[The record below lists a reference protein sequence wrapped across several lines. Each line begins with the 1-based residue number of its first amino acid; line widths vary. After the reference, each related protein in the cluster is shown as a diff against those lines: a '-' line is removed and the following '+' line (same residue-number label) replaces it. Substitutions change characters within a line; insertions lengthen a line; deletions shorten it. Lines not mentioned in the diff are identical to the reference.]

1 MRTSDTSRECRT
13 LHDHISW
20 LTSSYGP
27 LDVEK
32 HTMTH
37 ENAMNLFRIDGQVAL
52 VTGGDK
58 GLGAAMAIALA
69 QGGADVV
76 VTSRSGRAEETL
88 AAIAA
93 AGQRGL
99 ALAADFED
107 PSVAAGLTPQVLRQ
121 FGRLDIVVNNA
132 GIQRRA
138 DVLDFPMEYWDSVM
152 HVNLESCWILSQA
165 AARHMA
171 ERGAG
176 KIINIASVLS
186 FQGGL
191 RVHAY
196 AAAKHALAGLTKSMA
211 NELAAKG
218 INVNAIAPGYMNTD
232 NIEALVADPV
242 RSKQLL
248 ERIPAGRWGVA
259 QDLAGPVLFLASRA
273 SDYVHGHVLVV
284 DGAWLAR

>member
-1 MRTSDTSRECRT
+1 MTSQTGQTGSN
-13 LHDHISW
+13 
-20 LTSSYGP
+20 
-27 LDVEK
+27 
-32 HTMTH
+32 M
-37 ENAMNLFRIDGQVAL
+37 FRIEGKTAL

-58 GLGAAMAIALA
+58 GLGAAIAVALA
-69 QGGADVV
+69 QGGADVM
-76 VTSRSGRAEETL
+76 VTSRSGRADDTL
-88 AAIAA
+88 RAIAA
-93 AGQRGL
+93 AGRRGE
-99 ALAADFED
+99 AFAADFET
-107 PSVAAGLTPQVLRQ
+107 PGSAEGLVAEALRRL
-121 FGRLDIVVNNA
+121 GRLDILVNNA

-138 DVLDFPMEYWDSVM
+138 DVLDFPMEYWESVM
-152 HVNLESCWILSQA
+152 QINLKACWILSQN

-171 ERGAG
+171 ERGSG

-211 NELAAKG
+211 NELASKG

-232 NIEALVADPV
+232 NIEALVNDPV

-248 ERIPAGRWGVA
+248 ERIPAGRWGVPE
-259 QDLAGPVLFLASRA
+259 DLAGPALFLASAA

-284 DGAWLAR
+284 DGAWLTR

>member
-1 MRTSDTSRECRT
+1 MPMTANLIMRKSVVRSIKFCDGSLRDTTASMVT
-13 LHDHISW
+13 D
-20 LTSSYGP
+20 T
-27 LDVEK
+27 
-32 HTMTH
+32 
-37 ENAMNLFRIDGQVAL
+37 FRIDGKVAL

-76 VTSRSGRAEETL
+76 VTSRSGRADHTL
-88 AAIAA
+88 EAIAQTGRRA
-93 AGQRGL
+93 A
-99 ALAADFED
+99 AFAADFT
-107 PSVAAGLTPQVLRQ
+107 SRTAAEGLVDGVLEK
-121 FGRLDIVVNNA
+121 FGRLDVLVNNA
-132 GIQRRA
+132 GIQRRS
-138 DVLDFPMEYWDSVM
+138 DVLDFPMEYWDEVM
-152 HVNLESCWILSQA
+152 DVNLNACWILSQR

-171 ERGAG
+171 ERGSG
-176 KIINIASVLS
+176 KIINIASVLT

-211 NELAAKG
+211 NELAGKG
-218 INVNAIAPGYMNTD
+218 INVNAIAPGYMDTD

-242 RSKQLL
+242 RSRQLL
-248 ERIPAGRWGVA
+248 ERIPAGRWGVPE
-259 QDLAGPVLFLASRA
+259 DLAGPALFLASAA

>member
-1 MRTSDTSRECRT
+1 MRRDTTR
-13 LHDHISW
+13 
-20 LTSSYGP
+20 
-27 LDVEK
+27 
-32 HTMTH
+32 
-37 ENAMNLFRIDGQVAL
+37 AMVIDTFRIDGKVAL

-76 VTSRSGRAEETL
+76 VTSRSGNADQTL
-88 AAIAA
+88 EAIAQAGRRGA
-93 AGQRGL
+93 AL
-99 ALAADFED
+99 SADFTNRASAEALID
-107 PSVAAGLTPQVLRQ
+107 GVLER
-121 FGRLDIVVNNA
+121 FGRLDVLINNA

-138 DVLDFPMEYWDSVM
+138 DVLDFPMDYWDEVM
-152 HVNLESCWILSQA
+152 DVNLNACWILSQR

-171 ERGAG
+171 ARGSG
-176 KIINIASVLS
+176 KIINIASVLT
-186 FQGGL
+186 FQGGI

-211 NELAAKG
+211 NELAPKG

-242 RSKQLL
+242 RSRQLL
-248 ERIPAGRWGVA
+248 ERIPAGRWGSPE
-259 QDLAGPVLFLASRA
+259 DLAGPALFLASAA
-273 SDYVHGHVLVV
+273 SDYMHGHVLVV

>member
-1 MRTSDTSRECRT
+1 MVTDKTVM
-13 LHDHISW
+13 
-20 LTSSYGP
+20 G
-27 LDVEK
+27 K
-32 HTMTH
+32 
-37 ENAMNLFRIDGQVAL
+37 FRVDGKVAL

-76 VTSRSGRAEETL
+76 VTSRSGRADQTL
-88 AAIAA
+88 EAIAQAGCRGA
-93 AGQRGL
+93 AL
-99 ALAADFED
+99 SADFTNR
-107 PSVAAGLTPQVLRQ
+107 AAAESLVDEVLEK
-121 FGRLDIVVNNA
+121 FGRLDVLVNNA

-138 DVLDFPMEYWDSVM
+138 DVLDFPIEYWDEVM
-152 HVNLESCWILSQA
+152 DVNLNACWILSQR

-171 ERGAG
+171 ERGSG
-176 KIINIASVLS
+176 KIINIASVLT
-186 FQGGL
+186 FQGGF

-211 NELAAKG
+211 NELAGKG
-218 INVNAIAPGYMNTD
+218 INVNAIAPGYMNTE

-248 ERIPAGRWGVA
+248 ERIPAGRWGVPE
-259 QDLAGPVLFLASRA
+259 DLAGPALFLASAA

>member
-1 MRTSDTSRECRT
+1 MVTDT
-13 LHDHISW
+13 
-20 LTSSYGP
+20 
-27 LDVEK
+27 
-32 HTMTH
+32 
-37 ENAMNLFRIDGQVAL
+37 FRIDGKVAL

-76 VTSRSGRAEETL
+76 VTSRSGRADQTL
-88 AAIAA
+88 DAITRSGRRGAAVSADFTS
-93 AGQRGL
+93 RS
-99 ALAADFED
+99 AAD
-107 PSVAAGLTPQVLRQ
+107 GLVDDVLAK
-121 FGRLDIVVNNA
+121 FGRLDVLVNNA

-138 DVLDFPMEYWDSVM
+138 DVLDFPMEYWDEVM
-152 HVNLESCWILSQA
+152 DVNLNACWILSQR
-165 AARHMA
+165 AARHMV
-171 ERGAG
+171 ERGSG
-176 KIINIASVLS
+176 KIINIASVLT

-211 NELAAKG
+211 NELAGKG
-218 INVNAIAPGYMNTD
+218 VNVNAIAPGYMNTD

-248 ERIPAGRWGVA
+248 ERIPAGRWGVPE
-259 QDLAGPVLFLASRA
+259 DLAGPALFLASAA